1 MIVLFTGASIFIGT
15 QVFAG
20 STQLATNE
28 ETKGVTEVFWEKY
41 NLNYES
47 FCTKYK
53 IEGLEITSS
62 FDQHTI
68 PGDYIYSIESR
79 DSKNHQTI
87 ILVYGLEGNR
97 YFNYPLAEY
106 FLEVGYNVITFDQ
119 RSTNENTAKHIT
131 FGVKC

>member
-1 MIVLFTGASIFIGT
+1 MKKPKELLKF
-15 QVFAG
+15 
-20 STQLATNE
+20 
-28 ETKGVTEVFWEKY
+28 FWEKY

-79 DSKNHQTI
+79 DSKI
-87 ILVYGLEGNR
+87 IKRLYW
-97 YFNYPLAEY
+97 FMA
-106 FLEVGYNVITFDQ
+106 
-119 RSTNENTAKHIT
+119 
-131 FGVKC
+131 